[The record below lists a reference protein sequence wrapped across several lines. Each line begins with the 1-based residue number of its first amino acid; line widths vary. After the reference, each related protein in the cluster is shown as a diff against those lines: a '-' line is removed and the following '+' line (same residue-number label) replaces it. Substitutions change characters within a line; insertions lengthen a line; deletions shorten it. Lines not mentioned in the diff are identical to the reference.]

1 MEIKDLFSHK
11 IHSSGEDWPNKL
23 IDIASIFSEFDGK
36 PYDRSA
42 IEKRLSQ
49 ISPRASEVARDPSKF
64 RDEISAY
71 PAYLGLY
78 RVELVNNQWYIFLSD
93 TAKQYLISE
102 EPNVAA
108 FMLLQMTLFQYP
120 NGMGVAYYSGSNS
133 VRIQSNTRDR
143 TLKFIEKNIH
153 LSPLRLICMGLR
165 VDSILKGISPL
176 EARVSLDEVFVL
188 ANQATTN
195 CMANPPIDDVK
206 RILLAY
212 RSGELLAPEKY
223 ESRFHIL
230 KHTNFL
236 ESDRSGIRIRD
247 ALSATDATELVEKL
261 NLINSIETQF
271 SDFDNARSS
280 EDLLDKVR
288 LCSWGRYFD
297 GVKTLES
304 NKVNILTNENPDI
317 YSELEILANQGVRKK
332 GIEIIKSENIYSLRK
347 VDFSNASSG
356 SNSKSKVVYTD
367 PELTKI
373 RRQRANLSHKILL
386 EKLYEYLESK
396 GATPFENEH
405 IDLFA
410 ELPSKEKY
418 VFEVKSITINNLLSQ
433 TRKGVSQLYEYRYRY
448 QNVIGYDVNL
458 FLVYPQ
464 EPVFI
469 PWLQEYLCTDRHI
482 GVIWFDENDQ
492 IQFSENCVKM
502 ARPLMQSNAILRGT
516 TK

>member
-11 IHSSGEDWPNKL
+11 IHSSGDDWPNKL

-42 IEKRLSQ
+42 IEKRLSEV
-49 ISPRASEVARDPSKF
+49 SPRASAVARDPSKF

-78 RVELVNNQWYIFLSD
+78 RVELVNNQWHIFLSH
-93 TAKQYLISE
+93 TAKQFLTSE

-108 FMLLQMTLFQYP
+108 FMLLQLILFQYP
-120 NGMGVAYYSGSNS
+120 NGMGVAYSSGSNS

-143 TLKFIEKNIH
+143 TLDFIENSVH
-153 LSPLRLICMGLR
+153 LSPFRLICMGLR
-165 VDSILKGISPL
+165 ADSILKGVSPL
-176 EARVSLDEVFVL
+176 QALISLDEVFVL
-188 ANQATTN
+188 ANQAVSN
-195 CMANPPIDDVK
+195 SKANPLIDDVK
-206 RILLAY
+206 NILAAY
-212 RSGELLAPEKY
+212 RNGELPAPEKY

-236 ESDRSGIRIRD
+236 ISNRDGIKIRD
-247 ALSATDATELVEKL
+247 ALSKADASELLQKL
-261 NLINSIETQF
+261 EIINSIDLQF
-271 SDFDNARSS
+271 SGFDCATNS
-280 EDLLDKVR
+280 EELLEEIR
-288 LCSWGRYFD
+288 ACSWGRYFD

-304 NKVNILTNENPDI
+304 DKVNILTSENPYV
-317 YSELEILANQGVRKK
+317 YSELEALSIDDAKK
-332 GIEIIKSENIYSLRK
+332 EGLEIIKAENIYSLRK
-347 VDFSNASSG
+347 VDFSNAS
-356 SNSKSKVVYTD
+356 KAKAKVIYTD

-386 EKLYEYLESK
+386 EKLHDYLESQ
-396 GATPFENEH
+396 GATPLENEH

-410 ELPSKEKY
+410 ELPSKDKY
-418 VFEVKSITINNLLSQ
+418 VFEVKSITVNNLLSQ

-448 QNVIGYDVNL
+448 QDVIGYDVNL

-464 EPVFI
+464 EPVVI
-469 PWLQEYLCTDRHI
+469 PWLQEYLCNDRHI

-492 IQFSENCVKM
+492 IQFSDNCTDM
-502 ARPLMQSNAILRGT
+502 AVPLIKKSAI
-516 TK
+516 

>member
-11 IHSSGEDWPNKL
+11 IHSSGDDWPNKL

-42 IEKRLSQ
+42 IETRLSE
-49 ISPRASEVARDPSKF
+49 ISPRSSAVARDPSKF

-78 RVELVNNQWYIFLSD
+78 RVELIDNQWHIFLSH
-93 TAKQYLISE
+93 TAKQFLTSE

-120 NGMGVAYYSGSNS
+120 NGMGVAYSSGSSS

-143 TLKFIEKNIH
+143 TLDFIENGIH

-165 VDSILKGISPL
+165 ADSILKEITPL
-176 EARVSLDEVFVL
+176 EAALTLDEVFVL

-195 CMANPPIDDVK
+195 SQANPNIEDVINALISH
-206 RILLAY
+206 RN
-212 RSGELLAPEKY
+212 GELVPPEKY

-236 ESDRSGIRIRD
+236 VSGRNGIRIRD
-247 ALSATDATELVEKL
+247 ALSETDAKELLLKL
-261 NLINSIETQF
+261 DTINSIDTQF
-271 SDFDNARSS
+271 KEFDNASNS
-280 EDLLDKVR
+280 EELLDEVR
-288 LCSWGRYFD
+288 SCSWGRYFD

-304 NKVNILTNENPDI
+304 DKVNILTSENPAI
-317 YSELEILANQGVRKK
+317 YSELEIMASDGTQNKN
-332 GIEIIKSENIYSLRK
+332 IEIIKSENIYTLRQ
-347 VDFSNASSG
+347 VDFSKTSSD
-356 SNSKSKVVYTD
+356 NKTKRKTIYTD

-373 RRQRANLSHKILL
+373 RRQRANLSHKVLL
-386 EKLYEYLESK
+386 EKLHDYLESQ
-396 GATPFENEH
+396 GATPYENEH

-410 ELPSKEKY
+410 ELPSKDKY
-418 VFEVKSITINNLLSQ
+418 VFEVKSITVNNLLSQ

-448 QNVIGYDVNL
+448 QDIIGYDVNL

-464 EPVFI
+464 EPVVI

-482 GVIWFDENDQ
+482 GIIWFDENDQ
-492 IQFSENCVKM
+492 IQFSENCTDM
-502 ARPLMQSNAILRGT
+502 AKPLMNENAI
-516 TK
+516 

>member
-11 IHSSGEDWPNKL
+11 IHSSGDEWPNKL

-36 PYDRSA
+36 PYDRVA

-49 ISPRASEVARDPSKF
+49 ISPRSSAVARDPSKF

-78 RVELVNNQWYIFLSD
+78 RVEIVSGVWHIFLSH
-93 TAKQYLISE
+93 TAKQFLISE

-120 NGMGVAYYSGSNS
+120 NGMGVAYSSGSDG

-143 TLKFIEKNIH
+143 TLNFVSEGIH
-153 LSPLRLICMGLR
+153 LSPFRLICMGLKADALIR
-165 VDSILKGISPL
+165 NVSPL
-176 EARVSLDEVFVL
+176 QAKLSLDEVFVL
-188 ANQATTN
+188 ANQKNTN
-195 CMANPPIDDVK
+195 CVSNPNIDHLIK
-206 RILLAY
+206 NLLMF
-212 RSGELLAPEKY
+212 RDGRLSAPKKY

-230 KHTNFL
+230 KHTEFL
-236 ESDRSGIRIRD
+236 VSGRDGIKIRTP
-247 ALSATDATELVEKL
+247 LSKTDAEELLSKL
-261 NLINSIETQF
+261 ETINSIETQF
-271 SDFDNARSS
+271 SGFDDAKNS
-280 EDLLDKVR
+280 EELLDEIR
-288 LCSWGRYFD
+288 SCSWGKYFD

-304 NKVNILTNENPDI
+304 ETVNILTNENPII
-317 YSELEILANQGVRKK
+317 YSEIEAITENEIAGHEV
-332 GIEIIKSENIYSLRK
+332 IKSGNLYELK
-347 VDFSNASSG
+347 VVDFSKNFG
-356 SNSKSKVVYTD
+356 HQKGKNRPIYTD

-386 EKLYEYLESK
+386 EKLHDHLESL
-396 GATPFENEH
+396 GATPLENEH

-410 ELPSKEKY
+410 ELPSKDKF

-448 QNVIGYDVNL
+448 KNIIGYDVKL

-464 EPVFI
+464 EPIVI
-469 PWLQEYLCTDRHI
+469 PWLQEYLCSDRHI
-482 GVIWFDENDQ
+482 GIIWFDENDQ
-492 IQFSENCVKM
+492 IQFSPHCETM
-502 ARPLMQSNAILRGT
+502 ARSLVHKSAI
-516 TK
+516 

>member
-11 IHSSGEDWPNKL
+11 IHSSGADWPNKL

-42 IEKRLSQ
+42 IETRLSE
-49 ISPRASEVARDPSKF
+49 ISPRASAVARDPSKF

-78 RVELVNNQWYIFLSD
+78 RVELIDNQWHIFLSH
-93 TAKQYLISE
+93 TAKQFLTSE

-120 NGMGVAYYSGSNS
+120 NGMGVSYSSGSNG

-143 TLKFIEKNIH
+143 TIEFINNGVH

-165 VDSILKGISPL
+165 ADSILREIDPL
-176 EARVSLDEVFVL
+176 EAVLTLDEVFVL
-188 ANQATTN
+188 ANQSTTN
-195 CMANPPIDDVK
+195 REASPNIDDVK
-206 RILLAY
+206 NALVSHRNGKLLP
-212 RSGELLAPEKY
+212 PEKY

-236 ESDRSGIRIRD
+236 LSDRNGIRIRD
-247 ALSATDATELVEKL
+247 ALSETDSKELLLKFDT
-261 NLINSIETQF
+261 INSINTQF
-271 SDFDNARSS
+271 TEFDNSSNSEELLNEVRS
-280 EDLLDKVR
+280 
-288 LCSWGRYFD
+288 CSWGKYFD

-304 NKVNILTNENPDI
+304 DKVNILTSEDPAI
-317 YSELEILANQGVRKK
+317 YSELEIMASNGAQKEN
-332 GIEIIKSENIYSLRK
+332 IEIIKSENIYELRQ
-347 VDFSNASSG
+347 VDFSKPSN
-356 SNSKSKVVYTD
+356 NSKTNKTTIYTD

-373 RRQRANLSHKILL
+373 RRQRANLSHKVLL
-386 EKLYEYLESK
+386 EKLHDYLESQ
-396 GATPFENEH
+396 GATPYENEH

-410 ELPSKEKY
+410 ELPSKDKY
-418 VFEVKSITINNLLSQ
+418 VFEVKSLTVNNLLSQ

-448 QNVIGYDVNL
+448 QDIIGYDVNL

-464 EPVFI
+464 EPIAI
-469 PWLQEYLCTDRHI
+469 PWLQEYLCADRHI
-482 GVIWFDENDQ
+482 GIIWFDENDQ
-492 IQFSENCVKM
+492 IQFSENCTDM
-502 ARPLMQSNAILRGT
+502 AKPLIHKSAI
-516 TK
+516 